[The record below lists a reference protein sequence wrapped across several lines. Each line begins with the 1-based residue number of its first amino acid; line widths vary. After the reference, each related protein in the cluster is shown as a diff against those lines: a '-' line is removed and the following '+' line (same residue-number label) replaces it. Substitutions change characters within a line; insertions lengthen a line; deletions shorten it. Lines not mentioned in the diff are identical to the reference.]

1 MKFFIDFLASGRF
14 WYHASSLEN
23 IQQIIKFGIKLDEGK
38 KRGNFSNG
46 DGFYCS
52 DDLTKVLQFGAS
64 KFPGNDSIAILIFN
78 WDKDKTEFKGLDL
91 TSLKEEERLRKV
103 VSYFKNGAIPL
114 EPSMELHG
122 LESNYNGLYVRQ
134 EGKLDYIYGPYA
146 DFYGQGR
153 NTRPEDAN
161 LYRDMTQLCV
171 RSYDLALRF
180 DEGMV
185 KSPIVLKGE
194 RWEKIKKETG
204 EFLRAEKIRLQASQ
218 AGPCQTK
225 Y

>member
-1 MKFFIDFLASGRF
+1 MTFIYFLASGRF
-14 WYHASSLEN
+14 WYHTSSLEN
-23 IQQIIKFGIKLDEGK
+23 INKIIETGIKLDEGK

-64 KFPGNDSIAILIFN
+64 KFPGNDIIAILIFN

-103 VSYFKNGAIPL
+103 VSYFRNGAIPL

-122 LESNYNGLYVRQ
+122 LEPDYNGYPRP
-134 EGKLDYIYGPYA
+134 EGKLHFIYGPYA
-146 DFYGQGR
+146 DFCGQGR
-153 NTRPEDAN
+153 NTRPEDAK
-161 LYRDMTQLCV
+161 LYRTMTQLCV
-171 RSYDLALRF
+171 RSHDLAHRF

-185 KSPIVLKGE
+185 KSPIVLKGDG
-194 RWEKIKKETG
+194 WKKIKKEAR
-204 EFLRAEKIRLQASQ
+204 ELFRAERERLL
-218 AGPCQTK
+218 TI
-225 Y
+225 